1 MSEQD
6 SQIGDVTP
14 FHVRKRTSG
23 FIRKKVGGFA
33 NDFKQSFDG
42 SLGYGAGQISVMTI
56 GNYRGHFVRGV
67 DDVEKA

>member
-1 MSEQD
+1 M
-6 SQIGDVTP
+6 
-14 FHVRKRTSG
+14 
-23 FIRKKVGGFA
+23 A